1 MYDNGIVLRIDID
14 VGVGDHAAKPLG
26 KMRHGRISTMSTG
39 FPRIA
44 CALLSVAPMAL
55 SAQALPG
62 VGSAK
67 ASASKVAGGTGARTS
82 EIWRDTTRTAADRA
96 DALVKAMTRAEK
108 LLYVHGIFPPMA
120 KPVTSDMIP
129 SAGYVPGVPRL
140 GIPTLRES
148 DASLGVANQV
158 EQRKGDVATALPAS
172 LATAASFDPAIA
184 YAGGAMIGSEARAK
198 TFNVLLAGGVNLT
211 RDAWNGRNF
220 EYLGEDPLLTGVM
233 GAASI
238 RGVQSNHIVSTIKHF
253 VLNSQETGRAVLDA
267 RIDPTALRESDLL
280 AFEIAIADGK
290 PGSVMCAYNR
300 IDGDYACEN
309 KFLLTDVLRRDWKYT
324 GFVMSDWGAVHS
336 TEKAAN
342 AGLDQ
347 ESGQELDAKVYFGT
361 LLADAVAAGRVSPAR
376 LDDMVRRILTGV
388 IASGLYDNPTPTSA
402 QPIDYAANAEIAQR
416 TAEAGIVLL
425 KNEKGLL
432 PLAKTVRSIV
442 VIGGHADVGVLSG
455 GGSSQVRSVG
465 GVPIEIPLKSGA
477 AASFAR
483 ITYHSSSPLRA
494 IRALAPNAQVTFV
507 DGTDPVA
514 AAKAARAADLAIV
527 FATHWQT
534 EAQDA
539 PSLSLPDNQDAVIDA
554 VAAANRR
561 TIVVLET
568 GGPVLMPWATRV
580 PAIVEAWYPGQRGGE
595 AIARVLFGEVDAS
608 GRLPISFPRNIEQLP
623 RPRPITSPTG
633 ATSNDA
639 SANAGAGDASLL
651 PAYPVT
657 YQEGANVG
665 YRWYA
670 SRKDTPLF
678 PFGFGLSYASTRIS
692 NTRFSGG
699 TNARVTFTVTNQTAR
714 TGTAVPQLYA
724 TLPDGG
730 APRLVGWSRQTLAAG
745 ETRTVTITA
754 DPRALAQWETAGWR
768 VKGGTYA
775 LKIATDAQ
783 TTVAAGTVRLTD
795 RRLES
800 ARAAFDTP

>member
-1 MYDNGIVLRIDID
+1 
-14 VGVGDHAAKPLG
+14 
-26 KMRHGRISTMSTG
+26 
-39 FPRIA
+39 
-44 CALLSVAPMAL
+44 MAL
-55 SAQALPG
+55 SAQALPK

-253 VLNSQETGRAVLDA
+253 ALNSQETGRAVLDA

-309 KFLLTDVLRRDWKYT
+309 KFLLTDVLRGDWRYPA
-324 GFVMSDWGAVHS
+324 FVMSDWGAVHS

-361 LLADAVAAGRVSPAR
+361 PLADAVAAGRVSTAR

-388 IASGLYDNPTPTSA
+388 IASGLYDNPTPKSA

-425 KNEKGLL
+425 RNEKGLL

-539 PSLSLPDNQDAVIDA
+539 TSLSLPDNQDAVIDA

-580 PAIVEAWYPGQRGGE
+580 TAIVEAWYPGQRGGE

-608 GRLPISFPRNIEQLP
+608 GRLPISFPRTIEQLP

-678 PFGFGLSYASTRIS
+678 PFGFGLSYANTKIS
-692 NTRFSGG
+692 NPRFSGG
-699 TNARVTFTVTNQTAR
+699 TNASVTFAVTNQTAR

-724 TLPDGG
+724 TSPDGG
-730 APRLVGWSRQTLAAG
+730 TPRLVGWSRQTLAAG
-745 ETRTVTITA
+745 ETRNVTITA
-754 DPRALAQWETAGWR
+754 DPRALARWETSGWR
-768 VKGGTYA
+768 LKGGAYA
-775 LKIATDAQ
+775 LKLATDAQ
-783 TTVAAGTVRLTD
+783 TKIGAGTVILTD
-795 RRLES
+795 RRLAS